1 MRSVI
6 LMTIIVSHCFT
17 FQKQLLFLECGAHS
31 EFIIFPTRFFFYISS
46 DGDVDREI
54 LNAKLLNI
62 FLPFDSTTLN
72 VCHNTR
78 PAGLIQ
84 ENTIEQKITELPVV
98 RKWET
103 ITLTACTQKGTLC
116 RNYRNMKNAR
126 LEWQKERN

>member
-1 MRSVI
+1 MINNEKCHPNDNCFWNVVLI
-6 LMTIIVSHCFT
+6 LNS
-17 FQKQLLFLECGAHS
+17 LFS
-31 EFIIFPTRFFFYISS
+31 RPDFFFYISS

-98 RKWET
+98 RKLET
-103 ITLTACTQKGTLC
+103 ITLTACTQKGILC

-126 LEWQKERN
+126 LE

>member
-6 LMTIIVSHCFT
+6 LMTIVFGMWCSFWIHY
-17 FQKQLLFLECGAHS
+17 
-31 EFIIFPTRFFFYISS
+31 FPDQNFFFYISS
-46 DGDVDREI
+46 DCDVDREI

-84 ENTIEQKITELPVV
+84 ENTIEQK
-98 RKWET
+98 
-103 ITLTACTQKGTLC
+103 
-116 RNYRNMKNAR
+116 NYRITCC
-126 LEWQKERN
+126 KEMRNRNTDCMNTKRNFM

>member
-1 MRSVI
+1 MINNEKCHPNDNCFWNVVLI
-6 LMTIIVSHCFT
+6 LNS
-17 FQKQLLFLECGAHS
+17 LFS
-31 EFIIFPTRFFFYISS
+31 RPDFFFYISS

-84 ENTIEQKITELPVV
+84 ENTMEQK
-98 RKWET
+98 
-103 ITLTACTQKGTLC
+103 
-116 RNYRNMKNAR
+116 NYRITCC
-126 LEWQKERN
+126 KEMRNRNTDCMNTKRNFM

>member
-1 MRSVI
+1 MINNEKCHPNDNCFWNVV
-6 LMTIIVSHCFT
+6 LM
-17 FQKQLLFLECGAHS
+17 HS
-31 EFIIFPTRFFFYISS
+31 EFIIFQTGFFFYISS
-46 DGDVDREI
+46 DCDVDRET

-98 RKWET
+98 RK
-103 ITLTACTQKGTLC
+103 
-116 RNYRNMKNAR
+116 
-126 LEWQKERN
+126 